1 MRTDPVICTALA
13 TGRRVT
19 FSRPV
24 FMNQSITPQ
33 AARRPWTAPRVQD
46 LPRLTQLTLA
56 TGGGIPG
63 GDPDVVDSGGSTVF

>member
-1 MRTDPVICTALA
+1 MMENTT
-13 TGRRVT
+13 
-19 FSRPV
+19 S
-24 FMNQSITPQ
+24 SQ
-33 AARRPWTAPRVQD
+33 ASASRRPWTAPRVQE